1 MRKRCEGYV
10 NSGLMGIV
18 VKVRLE
24 CGPDWEI
31 NKAWLAGSRVLS
43 NWVRKL
49 VWMAAAAL
57 RCQPRSKGP
66 SMAVCG
72 VGGGDAPLRI
82 SSRVGGF
89 QSGPCKASAASS
101 AAWTECGAGWERSC
115 HGINCAVKWGNCWC
129 SMGRVSAQEA
139 QYAAGASTVADGSPR
154 PPSASGRCALP
165 SVVAVK
171 SGCPNS

>member
-1 MRKRCEGYV
+1 
-10 NSGLMGIV
+10 MGIV

-24 CGPDWEI
+24 CGPDWEV
-31 NKAWLAGSRVLS
+31 NKAWLAGSRVWS

-57 RCQPRSKGP
+57 CCQPRSKGP

-72 VGGGDAPLRI
+72 VGDAPLRI
-82 SSRVGGF
+82 SSHVGGF

-101 AAWTECGAGWERSC
+101 AAWTECGAGWERSR
-115 HGINCAVKWGNCWC
+115 HGSNWAVKWGNCWC
-129 SMGRVSAQEA
+129 SMGRVSAQKA

-165 SVVAVK
+165 SVVAAK
-171 SGCPNS
+171 PGCPNS